1 MTARA
6 DISLET
12 LQATPLPALL
22 AQGTHR
28 FRGVY
33 AHVPFCRHKC
43 HYCDF
48 YSFVDAEDR
57 RAAFVERAKAEIDAW
72 AGVVREPLETLF
84 VGGGTPTMLRP
95 QELSAFLT
103 HLRDRLPWQPDAEW
117 TVEANPETVDPEI
130 ARALVASGVTR
141 VSMGAQSFQPRLLQA
156 LERHHD
162 PASVGRAIKHLHAAG
177 IGQVNLDLIYAV
189 PGGTLEEWQDDLR
202 QALALNPDHVS
213 CYGLMYESNTP
224 LGQRHARGQVQAAP
238 EELELSMHRA
248 ACEALASAGFEHYE
262 ISNWARPGRRCR
274 HNELYWRNDDWLTVG
289 PAASGHAAGLRW
301 RNVPRLGD
309 WLVSSP
315 WSPVQDVERLDHDG
329 QVGEAFMMGL
339 RLLEG
344 MPLDRVRHL
353 LTLGRRGV
361 ARQLSIARHVEAGL
375 LEERGGHLR
384 HTPEGRM
391 LASQVAMDLL

>member
-1 MTARA
+1 MPLPALRA
-6 DISLET
+6 
-12 LQATPLPALL
+12 APLPALL
-22 AQGTHR
+22 APGSHA

-57 RAAFVERAKAEIDAW
+57 RAAYVTRAMAEVDAW
-72 AGVVREPLETLF
+72 AEVVRQPLETLF
-84 VGGGTPTMLRP
+84 VGGGTPTMLASE
-95 QELSAFLT
+95 QLSALLS
-103 HLRDRLPWQPDAEW
+103 HLSTRLPWREDREW
-117 TVEANPETVDPEI
+117 TVEANPETVDAAM
-130 ARALVASGVTR
+130 ARTLVKAGVTR

-162 PASVGRAIKHLHAAG
+162 PVSVTRAVGHLKAAG

-189 PGGTLEEWQDDLR
+189 PGATLAEWQDDLG
-202 QALALNPDHVS
+202 QALALQPDHVS

-238 EELELSMHRA
+238 EELELAMHRV
-248 ACEALASAGFEHYE
+248 ACEVLGGAGLEHYE
-262 ISNWARPGRRCR
+262 ISNWARPGARCR
-274 HNELYWRNDDWLTVG
+274 HNELYWRNDDWLAIG
-289 PAASGHAAGLRW
+289 PSASGHAAGLRW

-309 WLVSSP
+309 WLAGGP
-315 WSPVQDVERLDHDG
+315 WSPVQDVERLDDDG

-344 MPLDRVRHL
+344 MALDRVESL
-353 LTLGRRGV
+353 LSRGAKSVPRRL
-361 ARQLSIARHVEAGL
+361 ALARHHEAGL
-375 LEERGGHLR
+375 LETAGDRLKLTES
-384 HTPEGRM
+384 GRM

>member
-1 MTARA
+1 LGSHA
-6 DISLET
+6 
-12 LQATPLPALL
+12 
-22 AQGTHR
+22 

-57 RAAFVERAKAEIDAW
+57 RAAYVTRAMAEVDAW
-72 AGVVREPLETLF
+72 AEVVRQPLETLF
-84 VGGGTPTMLRP
+84 MGGGTPTMLASE
-95 QELSAFLT
+95 QLSALLS
-103 HLRDRLPWQPDAEW
+103 HLSTRLRWRADREW
-117 TVEANPETVDPEI
+117 TVEANPETVDASM
-130 ARALVASGVTR
+130 ARALADAGVNR

-162 PASVGRAIKHLHAAG
+162 PVSVTRAVEHLKAAG

-189 PGGTLEEWQDDLR
+189 PGATLVDWKDDLR
-202 QALALNPDHVS
+202 QALALQPDHVS

-238 EELELSMHRA
+238 EELELAMHRV
-248 ACEALASAGFEHYE
+248 ACEVLGGAGLEHYE
-262 ISNWARPGRRCR
+262 ISNWARPGARCR
-274 HNELYWRNDDWLTVG
+274 HNELYWRNDDWLAIG
-289 PAASGHAAGLRW
+289 PSASGHAAGLRW

-309 WLVSSP
+309 WLAGGP
-315 WSPVQDVERLDHDG
+315 WSPVQDVERLDDDG

-344 MPLDRVRHL
+344 MALDRVESL
-353 LTLGRRGV
+353 LSRGAKSVPRRL
-361 ARQLSIARHVEAGL
+361 ALARHHEAGL
-375 LEERGGHLR
+375 LETAGDRLKLTEA
-384 HTPEGRM
+384 GRM

>member
-1 MTARA
+1 MPPTA
-6 DISLET
+6 DISLDT
-12 LQATPLPALL
+12 LRPAPLPSLL
-22 AQGTHR
+22 AQGSHR

-57 RAAFVERAKAEIDAW
+57 RSAYVERAKAEIDAW

-84 VGGGTPTMLRP
+84 VGGGTPTMLRAR
-95 QELSAFLT
+95 ELSAFLA
-103 HLRDRLPWQPDAEW
+103 HLRQRLPWSPGAEW
-117 TVEANPETVDPEI
+117 TVEANPETVDADI
-130 ARALVASGVTR
+130 AAALADAGVNR

-162 PASVGRAIKHLHAAG
+162 PASVGRAVERLRSAG
-177 IGQVNLDLIYAV
+177 MAQVNLDLIYAV
-189 PGGTLEEWQDDLR
+189 PGGTLAEWQDDLR
-202 QALALNPDHVS
+202 QALALGPDHVS

-224 LGQRHARGQVQAAP
+224 LGQRHARGQVQGAP
-238 EELELSMHRA
+238 EDLELAMHQA
-248 ACEALASAGFEHYE
+248 ACDALAAAGLEHYE
-262 ISNWARPGRRCR
+262 ISNWARPGMRCR
-274 HNELYWRNDDWLTVG
+274 HNELYWRNEDWLAIG
-289 PAASGHAAGLRW
+289 PAASGHASGLRW

-309 WLVSSP
+309 WLAQGP
-315 WSPVQDVERLDHDG
+315 WSPVQDVERLDDDG

-344 MPLDRVRHL
+344 MPVERVQAL
-353 LTLGRRGV
+353 LRRGQRGV
-361 ARQLSIARHVEAGL
+361 ARELALAAHMETGL
-375 LEERGGHLR
+375 LEASDGRIR
-384 HTPEGRM
+384 HTPRGRM

>member
-1 MTARA
+1 MPLPALRA
-6 DISLET
+6 
-12 LQATPLPALL
+12 APLPALL
-22 AQGTHR
+22 APGSHA

-57 RAAFVERAKAEIDAW
+57 RAAYVTRAMAEVDAW
-72 AGVVREPLETLF
+72 AEVVRQPLETLF
-84 VGGGTPTMLRP
+84 VGGGTPTMLASE
-95 QELSAFLT
+95 QLSALLS
-103 HLRDRLPWQPDAEW
+103 HLSTRLPWREDREW
-117 TVEANPETVDPEI
+117 TVEANPETVDAAM
-130 ARALVASGVTR
+130 ARTLVKAGVTR

-162 PASVGRAIKHLHAAG
+162 PVSVTRAVGHLKAAG

-189 PGGTLEEWQDDLR
+189 PGATLAEWQDDLG
-202 QALALNPDHVS
+202 QALALQPDHVS

-238 EELELSMHRA
+238 EELELAMHRV
-248 ACEALASAGFEHYE
+248 ACEVLGGAGLEHYE
-262 ISNWARPGRRCR
+262 ISNWARPGARCR
-274 HNELYWRNDDWLTVG
+274 HNELYWRNDDWLAIG
-289 PAASGHAAGLRW
+289 PSASGHAAGLRW

-309 WLVSSP
+309 WLADGP
-315 WSPVQDVERLDHDG
+315 WSPVQDVERLDDDG

-344 MPLDRVRHL
+344 MALDRVESL
-353 LTLGRRGV
+353 LSRGAKSVPRRL
-361 ARQLSIARHVEAGL
+361 ALARHHEAGL
-375 LEERGGHLR
+375 LETAGDRLKLTES
-384 HTPEGRM
+384 GRM